1 MLGIVLHG
9 IKVLVLMVE
18 IILVF
23 MFINVT
29 SVVVHIKLLIA
40 KTTNSVVERNHW
52 SVLLSISHP
61 PTLQYIFPL
70 FFLTYIAF

>member
-23 MFINVT
+23 MFINAT

-40 KTTNSVVERNHW
+40 K
-52 SVLLSISHP
+52 LL
-61 PTLQYIFPL
+61 
-70 FFLTYIAF
+70 IAR

>member
-40 KTTNSVVERNHW
+40 KTNVEKSHW
-52 SVLLSISHP
+52 SVILSTSHP